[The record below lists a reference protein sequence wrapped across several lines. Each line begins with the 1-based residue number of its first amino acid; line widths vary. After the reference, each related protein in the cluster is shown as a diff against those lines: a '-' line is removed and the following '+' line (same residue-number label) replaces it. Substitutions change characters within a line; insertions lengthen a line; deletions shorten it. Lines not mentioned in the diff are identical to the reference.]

1 MAKYLKNKNKI
12 DLIFEKGSTIKGNG
26 LLLKTYN
33 FEDGLVEFGVS
44 VSKKLYPSAVKR
56 NLVKRRIREQVN
68 GLGFVDLMSKGV
80 SFFMVYTSREILS
93 SKEIRERVEEL
104 IQKQEL

>member
-1 MAKYLKNKNKI
+1 MSQYIKNKKKI

-26 LLLKTYN
+26 LLLKAYN

-56 NLVKRRIREQVN
+56 NLIKRRIKEQIKSL
-68 GLGFVDLMSKGV
+68 GLVGLMSKGI
-80 SFFMVYTSREILS
+80 SFFMIYTSREILS
-93 SKEIRERVEEL
+93 SKEIREGIVDL
-104 IQKQEL
+104 MQKQGL

>member
-26 LLLKTYN
+26 LLLKAYN

-56 NLVKRRIREQVN
+56 NLIKRRIREQVN

>member
-56 NLVKRRIREQVN
+56 NLIKRRIREQVN
-68 GLGFVDLMSKGV
+68 GLGFVDLMSKGI

>member
-56 NLVKRRIREQVN
+56 NLIKRRIREQVN

-80 SFFMVYTSREILS
+80 SFFMIYTSREILS
-93 SKEIRERVEEL
+93 SKEIRKRVEDL
-104 IQKQEL
+104 IQRQEL

>member
-33 FEDGLVEFGVS
+33 FEDGLIEFGVS

-56 NLVKRRIREQVN
+56 NLIKRRIREQVN

>member
-56 NLVKRRIREQVN
+56 NLIKRRIREQVN

-80 SFFMVYTSREILS
+80 SFFMIYTSREILS
-93 SKEIRERVEEL
+93 SKEIRERVVGL
-104 IQKQEL
+104 MQKQGL

>member
-56 NLVKRRIREQVN
+56 NLIKRRIREQVN

-104 IQKQEL
+104 IQMQEL

>member
-56 NLVKRRIREQVN
+56 NLIKRRIKEQIKS
-68 GLGFVDLMSKGV
+68 LGFVGLMSKGV
-80 SFFMVYTSREILS
+80 SFFMIYTSREILS

>member
-56 NLVKRRIREQVN
+56 NLIKRRIREQVN

>member
-56 NLVKRRIREQVN
+56 NLIKRRIREQVS

-80 SFFMVYTSREILS
+80 SFFIIYTSKEILS
-93 SKEIRERVEEL
+93 SKEVKNRIEGL
-104 IQKQEL
+104 TQKL

>member
-33 FEDGLVEFGVS
+33 FEDGLIECGVS

-56 NLVKRRIREQVN
+56 NLIKRRIREQVN

-80 SFFMVYTSREILS
+80 SFFMIYTSREILS
-93 SKEIRERVEEL
+93 SKEIRKRVEDL

>member
-1 MAKYLKNKNKI
+1 MSQYIKNEKKI

-56 NLVKRRIREQVN
+56 NLIKRRIREQVN

-80 SFFMVYTSREILS
+80 SFFMIYTSREILS
-93 SKEIRERVEEL
+93 SKEIRERIVGL
-104 IQKQEL
+104 MQKQGL

>member
-1 MAKYLKNKNKI
+1 MSQYIKNEKKI

-56 NLVKRRIREQVN
+56 NLIKRRIKEQVN

-80 SFFMVYTSREILS
+80 SFFMIYTSREILS
-93 SKEIRERVEEL
+93 SKEIRERIVGL
-104 IQKQEL
+104 MQKQGL

>member
-56 NLVKRRIREQVN
+56 NLIKRRIREQVN

-93 SKEIRERVEEL
+93 SKEIRERVVGL
-104 IQKQEL
+104 MQKQGL

>member
-56 NLVKRRIREQVN
+56 NLIKRRIKEQVN

-80 SFFMVYTSREILS
+80 SFFMIYTSREILS

>member
-56 NLVKRRIREQVN
+56 NLIKRRIKEQVN
-68 GLGFVDLMSKGV
+68 GLGFVELMSKGV
-80 SFFMVYTSREILS
+80 SFFMIYTSREILS

>member
-56 NLVKRRIREQVN
+56 NLIKRRIKEQVN

-80 SFFMVYTSREILS
+80 SFFMIYTSREILS
-93 SKEIRERVEEL
+93 SKEIKERVEEL

>member
-56 NLVKRRIREQVN
+56 NLIKRRIREQVN

-93 SKEIRERVEEL
+93 SKEIRKRVEDL
-104 IQKQEL
+104 IQRQEL

>member
-56 NLVKRRIREQVN
+56 NLIKRRIREQVN

-93 SKEIRERVEEL
+93 SKEIRERIVGL
-104 IQKQEL
+104 MQKQGL

>member
-12 DLIFEKGSTIKGNG
+12 DLIFEKGSPIKGNG

-56 NLVKRRIREQVN
+56 NLIKRRIREQVN

-80 SFFMVYTSREILS
+80 SFFMIYTSREILS
-93 SKEIRERVEEL
+93 SKEIRKRVEDL

>member
-1 MAKYLKNKNKI
+1 MSQYIKNEKKI

-56 NLVKRRIREQVN
+56 NLIKRRIREQVN